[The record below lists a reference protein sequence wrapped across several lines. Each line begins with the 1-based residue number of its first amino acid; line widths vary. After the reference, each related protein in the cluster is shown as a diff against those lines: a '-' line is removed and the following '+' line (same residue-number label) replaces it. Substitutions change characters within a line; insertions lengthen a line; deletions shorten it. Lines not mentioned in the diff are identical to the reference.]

1 MVLIK
6 IAEVLII
13 LPLILVLAVWVMER

>member
-1 MVLIK
+1 MALIK